1 MAGSVLGSLGA
12 WAVLRVG
19 LALEQPLL
27 KALGHA
33 AVLIN
38 LINLVP
44 VPPLDGGRIAGAFT
58 RPYWVVG

>member
-33 AVLIN
+33 
-38 LINLVP
+38 P
-44 VPPLDGGRIAGAFT
+44 S
-58 RPYWVVG
+58 